1 MPFFSVI
8 IPLYNKEQ
16 FITNTLKSV
25 LNQTFTDFE
34 VIIVNDG
41 STDNSLEKI
50 AEFTDHRI
58 QIYHQDNQGVSTARN
73 KGIELAKAEYIA
85 FLDAD
90 DIWKDNHLQSFFDVI
105 NKYPEAGLYCNR
117 YEIKINRK
125 KVLKTQFDFENEF
138 EGYLTDFFKSSLINR
153 VALTSAVCIP
163 KHVYDKI
170 GGFNEKITLG
180 EDLEYWIRI
189 AVKYQVV
196 IGKKVTVL
204 YNYTKENK
212 NISKLSITKHS
223 PPTFDFFLNYEK
235 DQPNLK
241 HFLDLHR
248 LEYALH
254 YHINGNDELKNF
266 YLKDIDLSHINKKNL
281 LLLKSPTFFLK
292 LLLIIKR
299 SMKHF
304 GWDFNVYH

>member
-41 STDNSLEKI
+41 STDKSLEKI
-50 AEFTDHRI
+50 AEFTDYRI

-117 YEIKINRK
+117 YEIKISRK

-170 GGFNEKITLG
+170 GGFDEKITLG

-212 NISKLSITKHS
+212 NISKLSIIKHS

>member
-41 STDNSLEKI
+41 STDKSLEKI

-105 NKYPEAGLYCNR
+105 NKYSEAGLYCNR

-170 GGFNEKITLG
+170 GGFDPQVSSG
-180 EDLEYWIRI
+180 QDLDYWIRI
-189 AVKYQVV
+189 ALNFKVV
-196 IGKKVTVL
+196 ISNNNTLTYITPYENKSLSKKDIIHKKL
-204 YNYTKENK
+204 PDLDKYLDLEKEN
-212 NISKLSITKHS
+212 LS
-223 PPTFDFFLNYEK
+223 
-235 DQPNLK
+235 LK
-241 HFLDLHR
+241 KFLDLYR
-248 LEYALH
+248 IEYALH
-254 YHINGNDELKNF
+254 FHIYDDKNISRK
-266 YLKDIDLSHINKKNL
+266 YLLNVDRKNINYKTKFLFNMPPFILHNL
-281 LLLKSPTFFLK
+281 LTLKRFAKK
-292 LLLIIKR
+292 LGISFSI
-299 SMKHF
+299 
-304 GWDFNVYH
+304 YY

>member
-90 DIWKDNHLQSFFDVI
+90 DIWKENHLQSFFDLI
-105 NKYPEAGLYCNR
+105 KKYPEAGLYCNR
-117 YEIKINRK
+117 YEIKINKRK
-125 KVLKTQFDFENEF
+125 VIKTEFDFENSF

-170 GGFNEKITLG
+170 GGFDEKITLG

-189 AVKYQVV
+189 ALKYKVV
-196 IGKKVTVL
+196 IGKKVTIL

-212 NISKLSITKHS
+212 NISKLSIVKHS
-223 PPTFDFFLNYEK
+223 PPNFDFFLNYEK
-235 DQPNLK
+235 NHPNLK
-241 HFLDLHR
+241 RFLDLHR

-254 YHINGNDELKNF
+254 YHINGNDQLKNF
-266 YLKDIDLSHINKKNL
+266 YLKNIDLSHINKKNL